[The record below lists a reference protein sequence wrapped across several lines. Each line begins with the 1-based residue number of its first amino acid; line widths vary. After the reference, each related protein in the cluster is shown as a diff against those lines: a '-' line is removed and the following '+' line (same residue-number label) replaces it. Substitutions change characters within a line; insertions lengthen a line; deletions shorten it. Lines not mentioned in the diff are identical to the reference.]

1 MVRRRRLSPEER
13 RLWEQVAAT
22 AAPLHPTLPT
32 LLDADPEPPAPP
44 PAPSPAQRPFRPRP
58 EPPRP
63 EPPRITLDLA
73 PDLLPGPAHP
83 RMDRRRFERLRRGRF
98 DPEARLDLHGMTLEA
113 AHAALTGFILSA
125 HARDLRL
132 LLVITGKGRVP
143 EAGAFPRRHGIL
155 RHSVPHW
162 LAAPPLAARVLEVAP
177 AHQRHGGGGA
187 YYVYLRRRR

>member
-1 MVRRRRLSPEER
+1 MARRRRLSAEER

-22 AAPLHPTLPT
+22 AAPLHPPAAALREP
-32 LLDADPEPPAPP
+32 DPEPPAPP
-44 PAPSPAQRPFRPRP
+44 PAVPRAPRPQRPRP
-58 EPPRP
+58 EPPR
-63 EPPRITLDLA
+63 IALDLA
-73 PDLLPGPAHP
+73 PDPHAAPERAHP
-83 RMDRRRFERLRRGRF
+83 QMDRRRFERLRRGRL

-113 AHAALTGFILSA
+113 AHGALAAFVLAA

-132 LLVITGKGRVP
+132 LLVITGKGRAP
-143 EAGAFPRRHGIL
+143 EAGAFPQRHGIL

-177 AHQRHGGGGA
+177 AHQRHGGAGA